1 LAVAGALFFTEDRTV
16 TLLFEELDFEEVL
29 EVFGEREATR
39 KNSPLGGLPLLP

>member
-1 LAVAGALFFTEDRTV
+1 V
-16 TLLFEELDFEEVL
+16 TLLFEELDFEELDFEEVL